1 MKIQEQSGKFLVVEN
16 EETIYEA
23 LTWGEAQGFI
33 DWLNRTDAGNPGD
46 CVNCPQFNLDYTK

>member
-46 CVNCPQFNLDYTK
+46 CVNCP